1 MKKQNQK
8 QKIEAI
14 KDARSYV
21 LNNWEGIM
29 NQYDPDYIG
38 CSTEGHISHI
48 LSARLSS
55 RPLSWCRE
63 GVDQMSRLRAF
74 KANSGNVYDLVKER
88 SKKNRNKNHKIRKPY
103 YKKATNLISD
113 EKFGNVPVVLI
124 GKRTWKRELFKR
136 IASAI

>member
-1 MKKQNQK
+1 M
-8 QKIEAI
+8 
-14 KDARSYV
+14 

-55 RPLSWCRE
+55 RPLSWYRE

-88 SKKNRNKNHKIRKPY
+88 SKKNRNKNHKIRKPC

>member
-38 CSTEGHISHI
+38 CSTEGLQEISTWI
-48 LSARLSS
+48 PKTYYTSA
-55 RPLSWCRE
+55 
-63 GVDQMSRLRAF
+63 
-74 KANSGNVYDLVKER
+74 
-88 SKKNRNKNHKIRKPY
+88 
-103 YKKATNLISD
+103 
-113 EKFGNVPVVLI
+113 VVLI
-124 GKRTWKRELFKR
+124 FIVAKCYWYVD
-136 IASAI
+136 S

>member
-38 CSTEGHISHI
+38 CSAEGHISYI

-55 RPLSWCRE
+55 RPLSWYRE

-88 SKKNRNKNHKIRKPY
+88 SKKNRNKNHKIRKPC
-103 YKKATNLISD
+103 YKKSYEPNI
-113 EKFGNVPVVLI
+113 
-124 GKRTWKRELFKR
+124 R
-136 IASAI
+136 

>member
-38 CSTEGHISHI
+38 CSAEGHISYI

-63 GVDQMSRLRAF
+63 GIDQMSRLRAF
-74 KANSGNVYDLVKER
+74 KANSGNVYDLVKE
-88 SKKNRNKNHKIRKPY
+88 KKEARKTETRIIKLESRVI
-103 YKKATNLISD
+103 KKL
-113 EKFGNVPVVLI
+113 
-124 GKRTWKRELFKR
+124 RT
-136 IASAI
+136 

>member
-1 MKKQNQK
+1 MTKAGGRELKTKKEIYLYLSLLFLVAFK
-8 QKIEAI
+8 
-14 KDARSYV
+14 
-21 LNNWEGIM
+21 
-29 NQYDPDYIG
+29 DPDYIG

-88 SKKNRNKNHKIRKPY
+88 SKKNRNKNHKIRKPC
-103 YKKATNLISD
+103 YKKSYEPNI
-113 EKFGNVPVVLI
+113 
-124 GKRTWKRELFKR
+124 R
-136 IASAI
+136 